1 MKDIARSPL
10 GPRAWSVNVALP
22 DAMWMDPVFLFWV
35 DVASWMLYLRVPIV
49 RGRFVAAAFAATR
62 PRTIQVVAAIQSSC
76 YVRRRRAYRTFQPL
90 KKPGAAIVCPDSS
103 RRM

>member
-62 PRTIQVVAAIQSSC
+62 PRTIRSRG
-76 YVRRRRAYRTFQPL
+76 VRRDPSA
-90 KKPGAAIVCPDSS
+90 DES
-103 RRM
+103 